1 MNISLIF
8 QIFPIL
14 KYNNDE
20 NLRVYGC
27 DFSKNA
33 VDILRQ
39 NEEFNANRCNVFVL
53 DVTSDDWQSSVP
65 FDECSMDII
74 VMIFVLSAIKPE
86 KYAIIFLREIIQWK
100 KLRRK
105 LRNLLHTIRIMD

>member
-1 MNISLIF
+1 MNALIF

-14 KYNNDE
+14 KYNNDQ
-20 NLRVYGC
+20 NVRVYGC

-39 NEEFNANRCNVFVL
+39 NEGFDVNRCNVFVL
-53 DVTSDDWQSSVP
+53 DVTNEDWQSSLP

-86 KYAIIFLREIIQWK
+86 KYAKMFCV
-100 KLRRK
+100 
-105 LRNLLHTIRIMD
+105 H